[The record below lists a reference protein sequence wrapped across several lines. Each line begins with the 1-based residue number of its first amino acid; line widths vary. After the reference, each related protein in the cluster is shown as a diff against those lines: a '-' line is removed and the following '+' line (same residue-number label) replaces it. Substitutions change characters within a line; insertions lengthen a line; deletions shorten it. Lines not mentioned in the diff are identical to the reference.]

1 MVLLDPEDRRCRRGQ
16 PQSLQAVW
24 FPWADNQ
31 AVFAA
36 GHCHQ
41 LVAAGSRESAHPEGV
56 WSVQIRY
63 QSRVAVPSSDH
74 LLLLW

>member
-1 MVLLDPEDRRCRRGQ
+1 MVLLEPKDEHRRWGQ
-16 PQSLQAVW
+16 PQSLQALW

-36 GHCHQ
+36 AHCHQ
-41 LVAAGSRESAHPEGV
+41 LAAAGSGESAHPEGV
-56 WSVQIRY
+56 WSVQILH